1 MSDNAIPIITTGDV
15 TRLYFDGGS
24 VFGYPHAAPSTAVA
38 PDRTWDDEQLLDA
51 AHVGA
56 AGRDLHPDLVAA
68 LCARYVDM
76 AQAEL
81 ALQTA
86 ERQLAAAQGV
96 AAGLELRL
104 ADLQLELMSCQIAL
118 DEERNAHQ
126 GTMFAR
132 EFAEDLYVAE
142 LAERNH
148 VAQLHAEASARAAQL
163 THSLAQVG
171 LENLHLRHELAGTT
185 PVSVAVA
192 LDRAARAVTGMGAA
206 ELAVG
211 LAEETLRF
219 PAQMQAE
226 DGETVVVDLPVVEVC
241 CG

>member
-1 MSDNAIPIITTGDV
+1 MTSDNAIPITTTGDV

-24 VFGYPHAAPSTAVA
+24 VFGAPHARPSI
-38 PDRTWDDEQLLDA
+38 TWDDEQLLDA

-81 ALQTA
+81 EIPTAVARVRTA

-96 AAGLELRL
+96 AAGLQRELEGCR
-104 ADLQLELMSCQIAL
+104 IAL

-132 EFAEDLYVAE
+132 ELAEDLYVAE
-142 LAERNH
+142 MAERNRVAALH
-148 VAQLHAEASARAAQL
+148 AEVSAHAAWLQRQVAQLGAEAL
-163 THSLAQVG
+163 
-171 LENLHLRHELAGTT
+171 NLRHQLAGTT
-185 PVSVAVA
+185 PVSVAIA
-192 LDRAARAVTGMGAA
+192 LARSVEPDADDTTVMHL
-206 ELAVG
+206 EDLH
-211 LAEETLRF
+211 
-219 PAQMQAE
+219 QA
-226 DGETVVVDLPVVEVC
+226 EVC

>member
-1 MSDNAIPIITTGDV
+1 MSDNAIPITTTGDV

-24 VFGYPHAAPSTAVA
+24 VFGAPHARPSI
-38 PDRTWDDEQLLDA
+38 TWDDEQLLDA

-76 AQAEL
+76 AQAEF
-81 ALQTA
+81 AHQTA

-96 AAGLELRL
+96 ASGLELRL
-104 ADLQLELMSCQIAL
+104 ADLQRELMGCRIAL

-132 EFAEDLYVAE
+132 EFAEDLYEAE
-142 LAERNH
+142 LAERNR
-148 VAQLHAEASARAAQL
+148 VAALHAEVSARAAQL
-163 THSLAQVG
+163 THSLAQVS
-171 LENLHLRHELAGTT
+171 LENLHLRHQLAGTT
-185 PVSVAVA
+185 PVSVEIA

-206 ELAVG
+206 ELA
-211 LAEETLRF
+211 EQTLRF
-219 PAQMQAE
+219 PVQMDEEA
-226 DGETVVVDLPVVEVC
+226 VVVDLPVVEVC